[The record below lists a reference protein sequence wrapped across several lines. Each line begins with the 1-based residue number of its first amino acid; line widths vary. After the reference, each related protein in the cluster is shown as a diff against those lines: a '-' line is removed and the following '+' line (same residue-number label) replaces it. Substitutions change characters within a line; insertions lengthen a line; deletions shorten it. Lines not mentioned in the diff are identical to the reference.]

1 MLKAFAKSIRQA
13 QSIHKLMAY
22 NILRWSIFREQA
34 NSAELRSSLSKL
46 ERFEQLNVLS
56 LSPESRSNIIS
67 RPGSYQSGEF
77 DTLINQHD
85 RAAPIRSPVRGR
97 TGFSESWGLLAS
109 VPSLPHPLPAP
120 FPFFSRPNFRAT
132 RIFART
138 RHTALRSYGNAC
150 YAGYIIIPF
159 FHMNL

>member
-1 MLKAFAKSIRQA
+1 MKLPNNAGKTCSFLPFFFTSAQLSWRMLKAFAKSTRQA

-22 NILRWSIFREQA
+22 NTLRWSIFREQE

-46 ERFEQLNVLS
+46 KRFKQLFVLA

-67 RPGSYQSGEF
+67 RPGSNQSGEF

-109 VPSLPHPLPAP
+109 VPLLPHPLPAP
-120 FPFFSRPNFRAT
+120 FPFLLSPQFSRD
-132 RIFART
+132 
-138 RHTALRSYGNAC
+138 
-150 YAGYIIIPF
+150 
-159 FHMNL
+159 

>member
-46 ERFEQLNVLS
+46 ERFKQNVLS

-67 RPGSYQSGEF
+67 RPGLNQSGEF

-85 RAAPIRSPVRGR
+85 RAAPIRSPVRRR

-120 FPFFSRPNFRAT
+120 FPFLLSLQFSRD
-132 RIFART
+132 
-138 RHTALRSYGNAC
+138 
-150 YAGYIIIPF
+150 
-159 FHMNL
+159 

>member
-1 MLKAFAKSIRQA
+1 MINIVTAGLREQEINVTQSWPGILK
-13 QSIHKLMAY
+13 L
-22 NILRWSIFREQA
+22 LQA

-85 RAAPIRSPVRGR
+85 RAAPIRNPVRGR

-120 FPFFSRPNFRAT
+120 FPFLLSPQFSRD
-132 RIFART
+132 
-138 RHTALRSYGNAC
+138 
-150 YAGYIIIPF
+150 
-159 FHMNL
+159 

>member
-13 QSIHKLMAY
+13 QSIHKLMAH

-120 FPFFSRPNFRAT
+120 FPFLLSLQFSRD
-132 RIFART
+132 
-138 RHTALRSYGNAC
+138 
-150 YAGYIIIPF
+150 
-159 FHMNL
+159 

>member
-22 NILRWSIFREQA
+22 NILRWSIFREKA

-46 ERFEQLNVLS
+46 ERFKQLNVLS
-56 LSPESRSNIIS
+56 LSPEPRSNIIS
-67 RPGSYQSGEF
+67 RPGSNQSGEF

-85 RAAPIRSPVRGR
+85 RAAPIRSSVRGQ
-97 TGFSESWGLLAS
+97 TGFQNRGVCLQAFLRCPTPSPLL
-109 VPSLPHPLPAP
+109 SL
-120 FPFFSRPNFRAT
+120 FSSRPNFRAT

-138 RHTALRSYGNAC
+138 RTLATQANAKC
-150 YAGYIIIPF
+150 IGDVA
-159 FHMNL
+159 

>member
-85 RAAPIRSPVRGR
+85 RVAPIRSPVRGR

-120 FPFFSRPNFRAT
+120 FPFLLSPQFSRD
-132 RIFART
+132 
-138 RHTALRSYGNAC
+138 
-150 YAGYIIIPF
+150 
-159 FHMNL
+159 